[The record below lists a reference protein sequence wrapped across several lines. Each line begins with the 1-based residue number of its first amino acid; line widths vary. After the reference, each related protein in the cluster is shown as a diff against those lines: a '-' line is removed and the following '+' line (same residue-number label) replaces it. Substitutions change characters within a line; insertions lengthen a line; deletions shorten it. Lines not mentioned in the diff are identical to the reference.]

1 MVLKFSLY
9 KKDKK
14 CAKSYCNSVVFNV
27 QCYYRNGVAIVL
39 HKLNLF
45 TVRVFVMHVGRQIFL
60 FQTAVFFLQGR
71 EMEWRYEDR

>member
-14 CAKSYCNSVVFNV
+14 SAKNYCNSVIFIV

-45 TVRVFVMHVGRQIFL
+45 TIRVFVMHVGRQIFFAFISSIFL
-60 FQTAVFFLQGR
+60 PGEGNGVAV
-71 EMEWRYEDR
+71 